1 MNAIMLT
8 NLFQLFIR
16 HVPRRSSGGSG
27 AELVMEA
34 VGIRKHTSLQ
44 FVDRH
49 KQIPHSIG
57 VQKTRNEKGQ
67 HCEASTAL
75 VVALR
80 LFLAGVMGAGCLG
93 DG

>member
-1 MNAIMLT
+1 MYLEEVRVTEELSWSWKQWELGNTPACNLLT
-8 NLFQLFIR
+8 DINKY
-16 HVPRRSSGGSG
+16 H
-27 AELVMEA
+27 
-34 VGIRKHTSLQ
+34 
-44 FVDRH
+44 
-49 KQIPHSIG
+49 IPSECR
-57 VQKTRNEKGQ
+57 KTRNEKGQ